1 MENKEYRD
9 IYEAICRKAALNAQR
24 IGTDLRE
31 FPGRMDGRYFDVDRN
46 TLRPVEHIF
55 CWTPSFF
62 TGMALMAAQHTG
74 NLSLVR
80 WVESLYEKY
89 RAKVFDTPADTMHDL
104 GFMYTL
110 YSTLAYRLTGSDTMK
125 ELSVRAA
132 EVLAHRFVPNGRYI
146 RAWGRMDDSL
156 PDYIEESLKQN
167 NFFTNSQGLA
177 IVDCMM
183 NLPLLFW
190 AGEATKDKFFT
201 NVAVAHADTT
211 LKNFIREDGS
221 VCHAYRFDE
230 ITGEPVEEFNDC
242 GYSVGSHWARG
253 TAWAVYGFALAWRFT
268 GLERYRQAVL
278 KLTGKYLELC
288 APDGVPVW
296 DFRLP
301 EDKPARHFGSQ
312 ETWEYWDI
320 TDPANRTLNVDSSA
334 AAIMACGMLEFLSKE
349 ENESMRQYV
358 QTVARTLAQQ
368 YLELDPECPGVLRQ
382 QNGNATFASF
392 GDYFAMELYAR
403 LLNEPILA
411 W

>member
-1 MENKEYRD
+1 M
-9 IYEAICRKAALNAQR
+9 
-24 IGTDLRE
+24 
-31 FPGRMDGRYFDVDRN
+31 
-46 TLRPVEHIF
+46 
-55 CWTPSFF
+55 
-62 TGMALMAAQHTG
+62 
-74 NLSLVR
+74 
-80 WVESLYEKY
+80 
-89 RAKVFDTPADTMHDL
+89 
-104 GFMYTL
+104 
-110 YSTLAYRLTGSDTMK
+110 
-125 ELSVRAA
+125 
-132 EVLAHRFVPNGRYI
+132 
-146 RAWGRMDDSL
+146 
-156 PDYIEESLKQN
+156 
-167 NFFTNSQGLA
+167 
-177 IVDCMM
+177 
-183 NLPLLFW
+183 
-190 AGEATKDKFFT
+190 
-201 NVAVAHADTT
+201 
-211 LKNFIREDGS
+211 KNFIREDGS

-358 QTVARTLAQQ
+358 QTVARTWHSSIWSWIRNARVCCVSRMEMRPSPVLA
-368 YLELDPECPGVLRQ
+368 
-382 QNGNATFASF
+382 TI
-392 GDYFAMELYAR
+392 
-403 LLNEPILA
+403 LLWSCMPDC
-411 W
+411 